1 MRAGYVAEQLG
12 VSVQT
17 VRSWSV
23 EFSDFLAPGARR
35 TLSANGGQSQRRY
48 VDDDLALFEHVK
60 AMLGQGLTF
69 EEARRRLREMTP
81 EERAAP
87 PVVAP
92 PRPPSMPPEPGEA
105 SAALVVGD
113 LFRALAEAHR
123 GEVEALRV
131 ALAQAVA
138 RAERAEGDL
147 DELRAQLAAPALP
160 PPEQP
165 ETPAL
170 SPADPLPVTPSP
182 SPSWWETVKRWF
194 NPPETP

>member
-23 EFSDFLAPGARR
+23 EFADFLSPGARR
-35 TLSANGGQSQRRY
+35 TLSATGGQGQRRY
-48 VDDDLALFEHVK
+48 VDADLALFEHVK
-60 AMLGQGLTF
+60 AMLAQGATF
-69 EEARRRLREMTP
+69 EEARRRLQELTP
-81 EERAAP
+81 EERASP
-87 PVVAP
+87 PVP
-92 PRPPSMPPEPGEA
+92 TRPPATPPEPGAA

-160 PPEQP
+160 PPETLEAPTLSTP
-165 ETPAL
+165 EAPPA
-170 SPADPLPVTPSP
+170 TPSP
-182 SPSWWETVKRWF
+182 SPSWWETVRRWF
-194 NPPETP
+194 NPPETR

>member
-1 MRAGYVAEQLG
+1 MYRAGAVAERLG
-12 VSVQT
+12 IAPTT
-17 VRSWSV
+17 VRSWST
-23 EFSDFLAPGARR
+23 EFQAYLSPSAGKHAGA
-35 TLSANGGQSQRRY
+35 GQRRY
-48 VDDDLALFEHVK
+48 TDGDLATLGHVK
-60 AMLGQGLTF
+60 RLLGGGLTF
-69 EEARRRLREMTP
+69 QETRRALEGMTP

-87 PVVAP
+87 PVAPRPAP
-92 PRPPSMPPEPGEA
+92 PAQAQGEA

-147 DELRAQLAAPALP
+147 DELRAHLAAPALP
-160 PPEQP
+160 PPETL

-170 SPADPLPVTPSP
+170 SPADAPPVTPSP
-182 SPSWWETVKRWF
+182 SLSWWETVKRWF
-194 NPPETP
+194 NPPEAR

>member
-1 MRAGYVAEQLG
+1 MRAGYVAERLG

-35 TLSANGGQSQRRY
+35 TLSATGGQGQRRY
-48 VDDDLALFEHVK
+48 VDADLALFEHVK

-69 EEARRRLREMTP
+69 EEARRQLQELTP

-87 PVVAP
+87 PVP
-92 PRPPSMPPEPGEA
+92 TRPPSSPPESGEA